1 MSDLANYSKR
11 IKNPFNY
18 FCLLNQNCTNCTE
31 IMRKSEKNICTFWEL
46 FSTKSRY
53 STFRINPI
61 FEFMDKTRIMA
72 FSIFC
77 VQKEL
82 LKALIDSKVLSQK
95 YSLKK
100 HAKMLER
107 PRLNCTTDVNRVL
120 SKWKWPEKRSSLQYW
135 NKRIAQCLYV
145 CRMYSMFR

>member
-1 MSDLANYSKR
+1 
-11 IKNPFNY
+11 
-18 FCLLNQNCTNCTE
+18 
-31 IMRKSEKNICTFWEL
+31 
-46 FSTKSRY
+46 
-53 STFRINPI
+53 
-61 FEFMDKTRIMA
+61 MA

-82 LKALIDSKVLSQK
+82 LKALIAKVLSQK

-120 SKWKWPEKRSSLQYW
+120 SK
-135 NKRIAQCLYV
+135 
-145 CRMYSMFR
+145 